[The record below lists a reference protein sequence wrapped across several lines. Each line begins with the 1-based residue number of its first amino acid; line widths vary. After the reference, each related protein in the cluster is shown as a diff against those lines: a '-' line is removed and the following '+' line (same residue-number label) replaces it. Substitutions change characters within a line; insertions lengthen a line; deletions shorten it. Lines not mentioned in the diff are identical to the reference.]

1 MKNNIK
7 FYTQDKYLKEYLI
20 NYENKYKKTEDK
32 IIEFMN
38 ITGIFPVSVELNLY
52 DVKKKNDNITD
63 VIVYCTDFYHNIFTF
78 SLYSD
83 ERNNLNII
91 QKSTNEGDVKYD
103 VSLSKKYELTKDNV
117 DLIKTYTIH

>member
-52 DVKKKNDNITD
+52 DVKKKM
-63 VIVYCTDFYHNIFTF
+63 
-78 SLYSD
+78 
-83 ERNNLNII
+83 
-91 QKSTNEGDVKYD
+91 
-103 VSLSKKYELTKDNV
+103 
-117 DLIKTYTIH
+117 TILQTL

>member
-38 ITGIFPVSVELNLY
+38 ITGINPLPVQRKAVPLPSPAA
-52 DVKKKNDNITD
+52 
-63 VIVYCTDFYHNIFTF
+63 
-78 SLYSD
+78 
-83 ERNNLNII
+83 
-91 QKSTNEGDVKYD
+91 
-103 VSLSKKYELTKDNV
+103 
-117 DLIKTYTIH
+117 